1 MTKQLTLDELQI
13 NHQEFQLLTDIVT
26 VHAYKNFPLNF
37 LLTRYL
43 GWDDDTVE
51 NFISLSET
59 EKSKDV
65 KSQPNPCACEPSDPC
80 KYGCDTI
87 E

>member
-1 MTKQLTLDELQI
+1 MTKQLTPDELQI

-26 VHAYKNFPLNF
+26 AHAYSNFPLNF

-51 NFISLSET
+51 NFTVSFEA
-59 EKSKDV
+59 EKSKN
-65 KSQPNPCACEPSDPC
+65 KSEPNPCDCDPGDPC
-80 KYGCDTI
+80 KYECDTI
-87 E
+87 K